1 MPRMLPLTCLLT
13 YLLTYYL
20 PPPRRR
26 CSCCLRRAGSLLP
39 LSGLVERMGYA
50 REACTAAEGRGGRGE
65 IAGLLET
72 NRRCAAWTLENIAL
86 SLRVQWVGHQL
97 LVHQGHAA

>member
-1 MPRMLPLTCLLT
+1 MHGRGGPRT
-13 YLLTYYL
+13 
-20 PPPRRR
+20 
-26 CSCCLRRAGSLLP
+26 
-39 LSGLVERMGYA
+39 
-50 REACTAAEGRGGRGE
+50 GGRGE